1 MKYLAHK
8 IQFVNLSDTQQC
20 CLVFRIFSIQDT
32 NQYAYL
38 VPVLRK
44 NNDPVTIYCAL
55 EKTFAFIKKSV
66 FDRLI
71 MRTGKNLTL
80 QNEYANQ

>member
-1 MKYLAHK
+1 MKYLANK
-8 IQFVNLSDTQQC
+8 TQFVNLSGTQQC
-20 CLVFRIFSIQDT
+20 CLVFRIFNIQDT

-44 NNDPVTIYCAL
+44 NNEPVI
-55 EKTFAFIKKSV
+55 
-66 FDRLI
+66 DRLI
-71 MRTGKNLTL
+71 MGIGKNLTL